1 MMHDVGYNLVWS
13 THSSLVRPGWPGG
26 QTAYKKRLVRRFI
39 DLLCGDLPLLA
50 FKAHQGTNLHR
61 IDLAVMDFCL
71 GTQEGTMLYIYHIPG
86 FSLSTFSAHSSFH
99 LDLRSF

>member
-39 DLLCGDLPLLA
+39 DLLCGDLSLLA
-50 FKAHQGTNLHR
+50 FKGTNLHR
-61 IDLAVMDFCL
+61 IDLAVMDFMSWNA
-71 GTQEGTMLYIYHIPG
+71 GRYNVIHISYTWI
-86 FSLSTFSAHSSFH
+86 FT
-99 LDLRSF
+99 

>member
-39 DLLCGDLPLLA
+39 DLLCGDLSLLA

-61 IDLAVMDFCL
+61 IDLAVMDFMSWNT
-71 GTQEGTMLYIYHIPG
+71 GRYNVIHISYTWI
-86 FSLSTFSAHSSFH
+86 FT
-99 LDLRSF
+99 